1 MRLSTCSTE
10 ISLSIRPSSF
20 SSRSVTDVV
29 SRIACRSGIL
39 RARCEA
45 TVSALVF
52 DLLDDAD
59 HLGRHPLVELRV
71 ALEVIGDRAR
81 EGLGFDA
88 LTHRVAQRDRLG
100 LVILAAIRVLD
111 HFGALSA
118 LDQDLDGAIGELEQ
132 LQHARKRA
140 NVVDRLRCRI
150 VVGHVLLGGEQDE
163 GVGPH
168 HLLERE
174 DRLLASDEEGR
185 DHVRKY
191 DGVAQR
197 QHRIGSGLTWRKRW
211 AWLCSGHARE
221 SVLLSL
227 NFIRS
232 RNLGHYRPKCGPK
245 QDQNLNSL
253 SRRFRSPC
261 LPRARLAWPGSASS
275 AARRPWPRS

>member
-1 MRLSTCSTE
+1 MGDLCRSFLSSCVAFSRASFESLVFLILSSISASSSLPSSSPSSFWIAFICSWRKNSRWVFSICRLTRVRMRLSTCSTE

-88 LTHRVAQRDRLG
+88 LTHRLAQRDRLG

-174 DRLLASDEEGR
+174 DRLLASDEEGH

-191 DGVAQR
+191 DGVAQW
-197 QHRIGSGLTWRKRW
+197 QHRIGSGFTWRKQW
-211 AWLCSGHARE
+211 
-221 SVLLSL
+221 
-227 NFIRS
+227 
-232 RNLGHYRPKCGPK
+232 
-245 QDQNLNSL
+245 
-253 SRRFRSPC
+253 
-261 LPRARLAWPGSASS
+261 
-275 AARRPWPRS
+275 